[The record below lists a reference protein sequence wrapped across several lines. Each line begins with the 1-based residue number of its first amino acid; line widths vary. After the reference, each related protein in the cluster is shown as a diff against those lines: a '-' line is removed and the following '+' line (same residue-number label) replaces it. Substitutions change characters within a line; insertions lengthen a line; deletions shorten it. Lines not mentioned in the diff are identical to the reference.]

1 MFEIIGNIFKL
12 RFLHLLMDAQVHD
25 ENKRRSLHDVVR
37 DEVEEIDAAERVVF
51 KYAFPSEIYEEDNGL
66 VAYIALSFVEIPFKV
81 FQVGK
86 NLYYHTR
93 GLEHRHESSREHF
106 SAIGDF

>member
-1 MFEIIGNIFKL
+1 MFEIVGKIFKL

-51 KYAFPSEIYEEDNGL
+51 KYAFPSEIYEADSGWA
-66 VAYIALSFVEIPFKV
+66 AYLALSPIEIPFRV
-81 FQVGK
+81 FQFGK

-93 GLEHRHESSREHF
+93 GLEHQHELSREHF
-106 SAIGDF
+106 PAIGDF